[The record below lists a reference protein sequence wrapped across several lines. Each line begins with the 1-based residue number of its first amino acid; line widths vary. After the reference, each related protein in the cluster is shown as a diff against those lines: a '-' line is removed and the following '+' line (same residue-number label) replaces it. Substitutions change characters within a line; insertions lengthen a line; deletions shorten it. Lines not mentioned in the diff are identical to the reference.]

1 MNMKTKIIRD
11 EKGNI
16 VEIIQD
22 GEIEEYEAWDEE
34 AEE

>member
-1 MNMKTKIIRD
+1 MKTKIIRD

-16 VEIIQD
+16 VEITQD

-34 AEE
+34 AGE